1 MRNQVRVATARDT
14 GEEGFTGDSVGVAD
28 DRGASG
34 RLIGYSFTMQDHHC
48 REPAFDAG
56 NPLAERGIRRA
67 LWLTS
72 VMMFIE
78 IAGGWW
84 FNSMAVL
91 ADGWHMSSHALAL
104 GLSAFAY
111 SLARKHSRHRAY
123 AFGTWKVE
131 VLGGYT
137 SAILLLAVA
146 ALMVFQSVERLI
158 APQAIHY
165 HEAIVI
171 AVVGLLVNLVCAW
184 WLRDT
189 HSHDHGDGHE
199 HGHEG
204 HHGHT
209 HGQAHGAHAD
219 MNMRA
224 AYLHVVTDAATSVL
238 AIIALVG
245 GLYWGLAWLDPLM
258 GLVGAALVSVWA
270 WGLLRDSGRILLD
283 AEMDAPVVAE
293 IREVVEQGPV
303 PAHITDLHVW
313 RVGRRKY
320 AVMATVATP
329 SGKDGEYFRRAL
341 CVHDELVHITVE
353 VIATV

>member
-1 MRNQVRVATARDT
+1 MD
-14 GEEGFTGDSVGVAD
+14 
-28 DRGASG
+28 
-34 RLIGYSFTMQDHHC
+34 DHHC
-48 REPAFDAG
+48 REPAFEAG

-67 LWLTS
+67 LWLTA
-72 VMMFIE
+72 MMMVIE
-78 IAGGWW
+78 IIGGWW

-91 ADGWHMSSHALAL
+91 ADGWHMSSHTLAL

-111 SLARKHSRHRAY
+111 SLARRHSRHRAY

-137 SAILLLAVA
+137 SAILLLGVA
-146 ALMVFQSVERLI
+146 ALMVFQSAERLL

-165 HEAIVI
+165 HEAIII
-171 AVVGLLVNLVCAW
+171 AVVGLAVNLICAW
-184 WLRDT
+184 WLRDNHS
-189 HSHDHGDGHE
+189 HSHDHDHDHDHD
-199 HGHEG
+199 HGHDHSGE
-204 HHGHT
+204 T
-209 HGQAHGAHAD
+209 SQGAHQD

-224 AYLHVVTDAATSVL
+224 AYVHVIADAATSVL
-238 AIIALVG
+238 AIVALVG

-283 AEMDAPVVAE
+283 AEMDAPVVTE
-293 IREVVEQGPV
+293 IRQVIEQGEV
-303 PAHITDLHVW
+303 PAKITDLHVW
-313 RVGRRKY
+313 RVGRQKY
-320 AVMATVATP
+320 TVVATVSTS

-341 CVHDELVHITVE
+341 CVHDELVHVTVE